1 MAFILRQR
9 QLWVVLISNFKI
21 MKKINRLFTTIIIS
35 TSLLVGCSKFLDLN
49 PPYTQ
54 DAENFFQNEQDYLRA
69 LTGAYDLL
77 QGMFVSYWIGDIAS
91 DNCIAGGESVTDTEG
106 LHQIENM
113 THGAVNDELRS
124 VMRFNYCGI
133 GRCNFILEPK
143 QVEVDFPSKATILA
157 EAKFLRAFYY
167 FELVKF
173 FGDIPLIVDQR
184 LGVQQIQDLERTPV
198 SEVYDQIEK
207 DLNDAIAILS
217 YKSESTHSGIKG
229 RVDKG
234 AALGLLGK
242 VYLYQEN
249 WPLAN
254 QTLNTLINSGNY
266 SLASDYSTL
275 FLKENENNSETVF
288 DVEYSDQEGGSYGCL
303 ICLEGNL
310 TVGYQG
316 IRQYDGPT
324 YGDGNS
330 YNLPTQNLYDFF
342 EYQDSRREATCL
354 NIDDFIANNSV
365 GTTYGVGAGGHTGF
379 YNHKYMKSRDEMLN
393 GIPDNDLTSGV
404 NYRVIRYAD
413 ILLMAAE
420 SSNKIGDDSNS
431 LLYLNM
437 VRQRVGLFEKISSG
451 DLLYEDIL
459 KERRSELSCEGHR
472 FFDLVRTGKAAEEI
486 DGFIVGKHEL
496 FPIPQDEIDLAG
508 GNWPQN
514 PGY

>member
-1 MAFILRQR
+1 
-9 QLWVVLISNFKI
+9 
-21 MKKINRLFTTIIIS
+21 MKKAIKIFSIILSLSIIS
-35 TSLLVGCSKFLDLN
+35 IGCSKFLELD

-54 DAENFFQNEQDYLRA
+54 DAENFFLNESDYLRA

-77 QGMFVSYWIGDIAS
+77 QGTFISYWIGDIAS
-91 DNCIAGGESVTDTEG
+91 DNCIAGGESATDTEG
-106 LHQIENM
+106 LHQIEAMN
-113 THGAVNDELRS
+113 HGAVNNELRS
-124 VMRFNYCGI
+124 LMRFNYCGI
-133 GRCNFILEPK
+133 ARCNFLLEPK
-143 QVEVDFPSKATILA
+143 ENEINFPSKATILA

-173 FGDIPLIVDQR
+173 FGDIPLVIDER
-184 LGVQQIQDLERTPV
+184 LGVQQIENLERTPANQ
-198 SEVYDQIEK
+198 VYAQIEQ
-207 DLNDAIAILS
+207 DLNDAISILS

-242 VYLYQEN
+242 VYLYQDN
-249 WPLAN
+249 WSAAS
-254 QTLNTLINSGNY
+254 QTLNTLINSTNY
-266 SLASDYSTL
+266 SLVSDYNTM

-288 DVEYSDQEGGSYGCL
+288 DIEYSDQEGGSYGCL

-316 IRQYDGPT
+316 IRQYDGPS

-330 YNLPTQNLYDFF
+330 YNLPTQNLFDSFENYDP
-342 EYQDSRREATCL
+342 RRAATCL

-365 GTTYGVGAGGHTGF
+365 GTTYGIGAGGHTGF

-413 ILLMAAE
+413 VLLMAAE
-420 SSNKIGDDSNS
+420 ALNQTGEDS
-431 LLYLNM
+431 LALVYLNQ
-437 VRQRVGLFEKISSG
+437 VRARVGLFQKTSSSIV
-451 DLLYEDIL
+451 LYEDIL

-472 FFDLVRTGKAAEEI
+472 FFDLVRTGKAASEI
-486 DGFIVGKHEL
+486 TNFVTGKHEL

>member
-1 MAFILRQR
+1 M
-9 QLWVVLISNFKI
+9 N
-21 MKKINRLFTTIIIS
+21 
-35 TSLLVGCSKFLDLN
+35 
-49 PPYTQ
+49 
-54 DAENFFQNEQDYLRA
+54 
-69 LTGAYDLL
+69 
-77 QGMFVSYWIGDIAS
+77 
-91 DNCIAGGESVTDTEG
+91 
-106 LHQIENM
+106 
-113 THGAVNDELRS
+113 HGAVNNELRS
-124 VMRFNYCGI
+124 LMRFNYCGI
-133 GRCNFILEPK
+133 ARCNFLLEPK
-143 QVEVDFPSKATILA
+143 ENEINFPSKATILA

-173 FGDIPLIVDQR
+173 FGDIPLVIDER
-184 LGVQQIQDLERTPV
+184 LGVQQIENLERTPANQ
-198 SEVYDQIEK
+198 VYAQIEQ
-207 DLNDAIAILS
+207 DLNDAISILS

-242 VYLYQEN
+242 VYLYQDN
-249 WPLAN
+249 WSAAS
-254 QTLNTLINSGNY
+254 QTLNTLINSTNY
-266 SLASDYSTL
+266 SLVSDYNTM

-288 DVEYSDQEGGSYGCL
+288 DIEYSDQEGGSYGCL

-316 IRQYDGPT
+316 IRQYDGPS

-330 YNLPTQNLYDFF
+330 YNLPTQNLFDSFENYDP
-342 EYQDSRREATCL
+342 RRAATCL

-365 GTTYGVGAGGHTGF
+365 GTTYGIGAGGHTGF

-413 ILLMAAE
+413 VLLMAAE
-420 SSNKIGDDSNS
+420 ALNQTGEDS
-431 LLYLNM
+431 LALVYLNQ
-437 VRQRVGLFEKISSG
+437 VRARVGLFQKTSSSIV
-451 DLLYEDIL
+451 LYEDIL

-472 FFDLVRTGKAAEEI
+472 FFDLVRTGKAASEI
-486 DGFIVGKHEL
+486 TNFVTGKHEL

-508 GNWPQN
+508 GNWSQN

>member
-1 MAFILRQR
+1 
-9 QLWVVLISNFKI
+9 
-21 MKKINRLFTTIIIS
+21 MKKAIKIFSIIL
-35 TSLLVGCSKFLDLN
+35 SLSVFSIGCSKFLELD

-54 DAENFFQNEQDYLRA
+54 DAENFFLNEADYLRA

-91 DNCIAGGESVTDTEG
+91 DNCIAGGESATDTEG
-106 LHQIENM
+106 LHQIEAM
-113 THGAVNDELRS
+113 THGAFNDELRS
-124 VMRFNYCGI
+124 IMRFNYCGI
-133 GRCNFILEPK
+133 ARCNFLLEPK
-143 QVEVDFPSKATILA
+143 ENEIDFPSKATILA

-173 FGDIPLIVDQR
+173 FGDIPLVIDER
-184 LGVQQIQDLERTPV
+184 LGVQQIQQLERTPA
-198 SEVYDQIEK
+198 SDVYSQIEK

-249 WPLAN
+249 WSAAS
-254 QTLNTLINSGNY
+254 QTFNTLINSGNY
-266 SLASDYSTL
+266 ALASDYNTM
-275 FLKENENNSETVF
+275 FLKENENNSETIF

-316 IRQYDGPT
+316 IRQYDGPS

-330 YNLPTQNLYDFF
+330 YNLPTQDLFNSFENYDP
-342 EYQDSRREATCL
+342 RREATCL

-365 GTTYGVGAGGHTGF
+365 GTTYGIGAGGHTGF

-420 SSNKIGDDSNS
+420 ALNQSGDDVTA
-431 LLYLNM
+431 LTYLNL
-437 VRQRVGLFEKISSG
+437 VRSRVGLFQKTSSG
-451 DLLYEDIL
+451 TVLYEDIL

-472 FFDLVRTGKAAEEI
+472 FFDLVRTGKTSEI
-486 DGFIVGKHEL
+486 TNFVTGKHEL

-508 GNWPQN
+508 GNWSQN

>member
-1 MAFILRQR
+1 
-9 QLWVVLISNFKI
+9 
-21 MKKINRLFTTIIIS
+21 MKKAIKIFSIIL
-35 TSLLVGCSKFLDLN
+35 SLSVFSIGCSKFLELD

-54 DAENFFQNEQDYLRA
+54 DAENFFLNEADYLRA

-91 DNCIAGGESVTDTEG
+91 DNCIAGGESATDTEG
-106 LHQIENM
+106 LHQIEAM
-113 THGAVNDELRS
+113 THGAFNDELRS
-124 VMRFNYCGI
+124 IMRFNYCGI
-133 GRCNFILEPK
+133 ARCNFLLEPK
-143 QVEVDFPSKATILA
+143 ENEIDFSSKSTILA

-173 FGDIPLIVDQR
+173 FGDIPLVIDER
-184 LGVQQIQDLERTPV
+184 LGVQQIQQLERTPA
-198 SEVYDQIEK
+198 SEVYSQIEK

-249 WPLAN
+249 WSAAS
-254 QTLNTLINSGNY
+254 QTFNTLINSGNY
-266 SLASDYSTL
+266 ALASDYNTM
-275 FLKENENNSETVF
+275 FLKENENNSETIF

-316 IRQYDGPT
+316 IRQYDGPS

-330 YNLPTQNLYDFF
+330 YNLPTQDLFNSFENYDP
-342 EYQDSRREATCL
+342 RREATCL

-365 GTTYGVGAGGHTGF
+365 GTTYGIGAGGHTGF

-420 SSNKIGDDSNS
+420 ALNQSGDDVTA
-431 LLYLNM
+431 LTYLNL
-437 VRQRVGLFEKISSG
+437 VRSRVGLFQKTSSG
-451 DLLYEDIL
+451 TVLYEDIL

-472 FFDLVRTGKAAEEI
+472 FFDLVRTGKTSEI
-486 DGFIVGKHEL
+486 TNFVTGKHEL

-508 GNWPQN
+508 GNWSQN

>member
-9 QLWVVLISNFKI
+9 QLWVELISNFKI
-21 MKKINRLFTTIIIS
+21 MKKINRLFTTIFIS
-35 TSLLVGCSKFLDLN
+35 TLLLIGCSKFLDLD

-113 THGAVNDELRS
+113 THGAVNNELRS

-143 QVEVDFPSKATILA
+143 EVEVEFPSKATILA

-173 FGDIPLIVDQR
+173 FGDIPLVVDQR
-184 LGVQQIQDLERTPV
+184 LGVQQINQLERTPA

-207 DLNDAIAILS
+207 DLNDAIAVLS
-217 YKSESTHSGIKG
+217 YKSESSHSGIKG
-229 RVDKG
+229 RIDKG
-234 AALGLLGK
+234 AALALLGK

-249 WPLAN
+249 WSLAN
-254 QTLNTLINSGNY
+254 QTFDILINTGYY

-310 TVGYQG
+310 AVGYQG
-316 IRQYDGPT
+316 IRQYDGEQ

-330 YNLPTQNLYDFF
+330 YNLPTQNLYEFF
-342 EYQDSRREATCL
+342 EYQDPRREATCL
-354 NIDDFIANNSV
+354 NIDQFIADNSP

-379 YNHKYMKSRDEMLN
+379 YNNKYIKSREEMLN

-413 ILLMAAE
+413 VLLMAAE
-420 SSNKIGDDSNS
+420 ALNKVGDDVKS
-431 LLYLNM
+431 LIYLNQI
-437 VRQRVGLFEKISSG
+437 RQRVGLFEKTSSG

-472 FFDLVRTGKAAEEI
+472 FFDLVRTGKAANEI
-486 DGFIVGKHEL
+486 NGFIVGKHEL

-514 PGY
+514 SGY

>member
-1 MAFILRQR
+1 
-9 QLWVVLISNFKI
+9 
-21 MKKINRLFTTIIIS
+21 MKKAIKIFSVIL
-35 TSLLVGCSKFLDLN
+35 SLSVFSVGCSKFLELD

-54 DAENFFQNEQDYLRA
+54 DAENFFLNEADYLRA

-77 QGMFVSYWIGDIAS
+77 QGIYVSYWIGDIAS

-106 LHQIENM
+106 LHQIEAM
-113 THGAVNDELRS
+113 THGAYNDELRS
-124 VMRFNYCGI
+124 IMRYNYCGI
-133 GRCNFILEPK
+133 ARCNFLLEPK
-143 QVEVDFPSKATILA
+143 ENEINFPSKATILA

-173 FGDIPLIVDQR
+173 FGDIPLVIDER
-184 LGVQQIQDLERTPV
+184 LGVQQIQQLERTPAG
-198 SEVYDQIEK
+198 EVYAQIEK
-207 DLNDAIAILS
+207 DLNDAIAVLS

-249 WPLAN
+249 WSAAS
-254 QTLNTLINSGNY
+254 QTFNTLINSGNY
-266 SLASDYSTL
+266 ALASDYNTM

-316 IRQYDGPT
+316 IRQYDGPNF
-324 YGDGNS
+324 GDGNS
-330 YNLPTQNLYDFF
+330 YNLPTQDLFNSFENYDP
-342 EYQDSRREATCL
+342 RREATCL
-354 NIDDFIANNSV
+354 NIDDFIANNTP
-365 GTTYGVGAGGHTGF
+365 GTTYGIGAGGHTGF

-413 ILLMAAE
+413 VLLMAAE
-420 SSNKIGDDSNS
+420 ALNQIGDDATA
-431 LLYLNM
+431 LTYLNL
-437 VRQRVGLFEKISSG
+437 VRSRVGLFQKTSSG
-451 DLLYEDIL
+451 TVLYEDIL

-472 FFDLVRTGKAAEEI
+472 FFDLVRTGKAAIEI
-486 DGFIVGKHEL
+486 TNFVTGKHEL

-508 GNWPQN
+508 GNWSQN

>member
-1 MAFILRQR
+1 
-9 QLWVVLISNFKI
+9 
-21 MKKINRLFTTIIIS
+21 MKKAIKIFSIILSLSIIS
-35 TSLLVGCSKFLDLN
+35 IGCSKFLELD

-54 DAENFFQNEQDYLRA
+54 DAENFFLNESDYLRA

-77 QGMFVSYWIGDIAS
+77 QGTFISYWIGDIAS
-91 DNCIAGGESVTDTEG
+91 DNCIAGGESATDTEG
-106 LHQIENM
+106 LHQIEAMN
-113 THGAVNDELRS
+113 HGAVNNELRS
-124 VMRFNYCGI
+124 LMRFNYCGI
-133 GRCNFILEPK
+133 ARCNFLLEPK
-143 QVEVDFPSKATILA
+143 ENEINFPSKATILA

-173 FGDIPLIVDQR
+173 FGDIPLVIDER
-184 LGVQQIQDLERTPV
+184 LGVQQIENLERTPANQ
-198 SEVYDQIEK
+198 VYAQIEQ
-207 DLNDAIAILS
+207 DLNDAISILS

-242 VYLYQEN
+242 VYLYQDN
-249 WPLAN
+249 WSAAS
-254 QTLNTLINSGNY
+254 QTLNTLINSTNY
-266 SLASDYSTL
+266 SLVSDYNTM

-288 DVEYSDQEGGSYGCL
+288 DIEYSDQEGGSYGCL

-316 IRQYDGPT
+316 IRQYDGPS

-330 YNLPTQNLYDFF
+330 YNLPTQNLFDSFENYDP
-342 EYQDSRREATCL
+342 RRAATCI

-365 GTTYGVGAGGHTGF
+365 GTTYGIGAGGHTGF

-413 ILLMAAE
+413 VLLMAAE
-420 SSNKIGDDSNS
+420 ALNQTGEDS
-431 LLYLNM
+431 LALVYLNQ
-437 VRQRVGLFEKISSG
+437 VRARVGLFQKTSSSIV
-451 DLLYEDIL
+451 LYEDIL

-472 FFDLVRTGKAAEEI
+472 FFDLVRTGKAASEI
-486 DGFIVGKHEL
+486 TNFVTGKHEL

-508 GNWPQN
+508 GNWSQN

>member
-1 MAFILRQR
+1 MKNIIRILTVFIS
-9 QLWVVLISNFKI
+9 V
-21 MKKINRLFTTIIIS
+21 
-35 TSLLVGCSKFLDLN
+35 SLGSLGCSKFLDIN

-54 DAENFFQNEQDYLRA
+54 DAENFFLNEEDYLRA

-106 LHQIENM
+106 LHQIDNM
-113 THGAVNDELRS
+113 SHGAVNNELRS

-133 GRCNFILEPK
+133 SRCNFLLEPK
-143 QVEVDFPSKATILA
+143 ENEITFPSKAVIMA

-173 FGDIPLIVDQR
+173 FGDIPLIVDER
-184 LGVQQIQDLERTPV
+184 LGVQQIQNLDRTP
-198 SEVYDQIEK
+198 SIDVYAQIEK
-207 DLNDAIAILS
+207 DLNEAISVLS
-217 YKSESTHSGIKG
+217 FKSESSHSGIKG

-242 VYLYQEN
+242 VYIYQQKWEQ
-249 WPLAN
+249 AR
-254 QTLNTLINSGNY
+254 QTFGSIISSGYY
-266 SLASDYSTL
+266 SLATDYSTL

-310 TVGYQG
+310 TPGYQG
-316 IRQYDGPT
+316 IRQYDGEV

-330 YNLPTQNLYDFF
+330 YNLPTQNLFDFF
-342 EYQDSRREATCL
+342 EYQDPRREATCL
-354 NIDDFIANNSV
+354 DINSFLTSQ
-365 GTTYGVGAGGHTGF
+365 GLPADAIGIGAGGHTGF
-379 YNHKYMKSRDEMLN
+379 YNNKYIKSREEMLN

-420 SSNKIGDDSNS
+420 ANNQLGEDTIALN
-431 LLYLNM
+431 YLNQ
-437 VRQRVGLFEKISSG
+437 VRTRVGLFEKTSSG
-451 DLLYEDIL
+451 TTLYNDIL
-459 KERRSELSCEGHR
+459 NERRSELSCEGHR
-472 FFDLVRTGKAAEEI
+472 FFDLVRTGKASTEI

-508 GNWPQN
+508 GNWSQN

>member
-1 MAFILRQR
+1 
-9 QLWVVLISNFKI
+9 
-21 MKKINRLFTTIIIS
+21 MKKAIKIFSIIL
-35 TSLLVGCSKFLDLN
+35 SLSVFSIGCSKFLELD

-54 DAENFFQNEQDYLRA
+54 DAENFFLNEADYLRA

-91 DNCIAGGESVTDTEG
+91 DNCIAGGESATDTEG
-106 LHQIENM
+106 LHQIEAM
-113 THGAVNDELRS
+113 THGAFNDELRS
-124 VMRFNYCGI
+124 IMRFNYCGI
-133 GRCNFILEPK
+133 ARCNFLLEPK
-143 QVEVDFPSKATILA
+143 ENEIDFSSKSTILA

-173 FGDIPLIVDQR
+173 FGDIPLVIDER
-184 LGVQQIQDLERTPV
+184 LGVQQIQQLERTPA
-198 SEVYDQIEK
+198 SEVYSQIEK

-249 WPLAN
+249 WSAAS
-254 QTLNTLINSGNY
+254 QTFNTLINSGNY
-266 SLASDYSTL
+266 ALASDYNTM
-275 FLKENENNSETVF
+275 FLKENENNSETIF

-316 IRQYDGPT
+316 IRQYDGPS

-330 YNLPTQNLYDFF
+330 YNLPTQDLFNSFENYDP
-342 EYQDSRREATCL
+342 RREATCL

-365 GTTYGVGAGGHTGF
+365 GTTYGIGAGGHTGF

-420 SSNKIGDDSNS
+420 ALNQSGDDVTA
-431 LLYLNM
+431 LTYLNL
-437 VRQRVGLFEKISSG
+437 VRSRVGLFQKTSSG
-451 DLLYEDIL
+451 TVLYEDIL

-472 FFDLVRTGKAAEEI
+472 FFDLVRTRKAANEI
-486 DGFIVGKHEL
+486 TNFVTGKHEL

-508 GNWPQN
+508 GNWSQN

>member
-1 MAFILRQR
+1 MDFILRQKL
-9 QLWVVLISNFKI
+9 LWVVLISNFKI
-21 MKKINRLFTTIIIS
+21 MKKINRLFTAIIIS
-35 TSLLVGCSKFLDLN
+35 TSLLVGCSKFLDLD

-113 THGAVNDELRS
+113 THGAFNDELIS
-124 VMRFNYCGI
+124 IMIFNYCGI

-143 QVEVDFPSKATILA
+143 EVEVDFPSKATILA

-173 FGDIPLIVDQR
+173 FGDIPLVVDQR
-184 LGVQQIQDLERTPV
+184 LGVQQIQELQRAPA
-198 SEVYDQIEK
+198 SEVYAQIEK

-249 WPLAN
+249 WTAAS
-254 QTLNTLINSGNY
+254 QTFNTLISSGYY
-266 SLASDYSTL
+266 SLASDYGTL

-316 IRQYDGPT
+316 IRQYDGPN

-330 YNLPTQNLYDFF
+330 YNLPTQDLYNSF
-342 EYQDSRREATCL
+342 ENYDPRREATCL
-354 NIDDFIANNSV
+354 NIDDFIAMIAPLFTYILSSNSFEWF
-365 GTTYGVGAGGHTGF
+365 GYKFGF
-379 YNHKYMKSRDEMLN
+379 ELLVMN
-393 GIPDNDLTSGV
+393 GILTF
-404 NYRVIRYAD
+404 
-413 ILLMAAE
+413 
-420 SSNKIGDDSNS
+420 IG
-431 LLYLNM
+431 LW
-437 VRQRVGLFEKISSG
+437 ISSFMNSNQ
-451 DLLYEDIL
+451 DLQTLD
-459 KERRSELSCEGHR
+459 
-472 FFDLVRTGKAAEEI
+472 
-486 DGFIVGKHEL
+486 
-496 FPIPQDEIDLAG
+496 
-508 GNWPQN
+508 N
-514 PGY
+514 

>member
-1 MAFILRQR
+1 MSK
-9 QLWVVLISNFKI
+9 LIKI
-21 MKKINRLFTTIIIS
+21 TAGLA
-35 TSLLVGCSKFLDLN
+35 LLIGGAVGCSKFLDLD

-124 VMRFNYCGI
+124 IMRFNYCGI
-133 GRCNFILEPK
+133 ARCNFILEPK
-143 QVEVDFPSKATILA
+143 AVEVDFPSKATILA

-173 FGDIPLIVDQR
+173 FGDIPLVVDQR
-184 LGVQQIQDLERTPV
+184 LGVQQIQELQRTPAN
-198 SEVYDQIEK
+198 EVYAQIEK
-207 DLNDAIAILS
+207 DLNDAISILS

-242 VYLYQEN
+242 VYLYQEK

-254 QTLNTLINSGNY
+254 QTFNILINSGYY

-330 YNLPTQNLYDFF
+330 YNLPTQDLYNYF
-342 EYQDSRREATCL
+342 ENYDPRRDATCL

-365 GTTYGVGAGGHTGF
+365 GTTYGIGAGGHTGF

-420 SSNKIGDDSNS
+420 SSNKIGDDLNA

-437 VRQRVGLFEKISSG
+437 VRQRVGLYEKISSG

-472 FFDLVRTGKAAEEI
+472 FFDLVRTGKAADEI
-486 DGFIVGKHEL
+486 DGFVVGKHEL

>member
-1 MAFILRQR
+1 MKNTIKIFAVFIS
-9 QLWVVLISNFKI
+9 IS
-21 MKKINRLFTTIIIS
+21 LA
-35 TSLLVGCSKFLDLN
+35 SLGCSKFLDIN

-54 DAENFFQNEQDYLRA
+54 DAENFFLNEEDYLRA

-77 QGMFVSYWIGDIAS
+77 QGMFVSYWVGDIAS

-106 LHQIENM
+106 LHQIDNM
-113 THGAVNDELRS
+113 SHGAVNNELRS

-133 GRCNFILEPK
+133 SRCNFLLEPK
-143 QVEVDFPSKATILA
+143 ENEITFPSKAVILA

-173 FGDIPLIVDQR
+173 FGDIPLIVDER
-184 LGVQQIQDLERTPV
+184 LGVQQIQNLDRTPSV
-198 SEVYDQIEK
+198 EVYSQIEK
-207 DLNDAIAILS
+207 DLNEAISVLS
-217 YKSESTHSGIKG
+217 FKSESSHSGIKG
-229 RVDKG
+229 RADKG

-242 VYLYQEN
+242 VYLYQQKWEQ
-249 WPLAN
+249 AR
-254 QTLNTLINSGNY
+254 QTFSSIINSGYY
-266 SLASDYSTL
+266 SLATDYSTL

-310 TVGYQG
+310 TPGYQG
-316 IRQYDGPT
+316 IRQYDGEV

-342 EYQDSRREATCL
+342 EYQDPRREATCL
-354 NIDDFIANNSV
+354 DINAFLTSQGLPADAIGI
-365 GTTYGVGAGGHTGF
+365 GAGGHTGF
-379 YNHKYMKSRDEMLN
+379 YNNKYIKSREEMLN

-420 SSNKIGDDSNS
+420 ANNQLGLDSTALN
-431 LLYLNM
+431 YLNQ
-437 VRQRVGLFEKISSG
+437 VRTRVGLFEKTSSG
-451 DLLYEDIL
+451 TTLYNDIL
-459 KERRSELSCEGHR
+459 TERRSELSCEGHR
-472 FFDLVRTGKAAEEI
+472 FFDLVRTGKAADEI
-486 DGFIVGKHEL
+486 DGFVVGKHEL

-508 GNWPQN
+508 GNWLQN

>member
-1 MAFILRQR
+1 
-9 QLWVVLISNFKI
+9 
-21 MKKINRLFTTIIIS
+21 MKKAIKIFSIIL
-35 TSLLVGCSKFLDLN
+35 SLSVFSIGCSKFLELD

-54 DAENFFQNEQDYLRA
+54 DAENFFLNEADYLRA

-91 DNCIAGGESVTDTEG
+91 DNCIAGGESATDTEG
-106 LHQIENM
+106 LHQIEAM
-113 THGAVNDELRS
+113 THGAFNDELRS
-124 VMRFNYCGI
+124 IMRFNYCGI
-133 GRCNFILEPK
+133 ARCNFLLEPK
-143 QVEVDFPSKATILA
+143 ENEIDFPSKATILA

-173 FGDIPLIVDQR
+173 FGDIPLVIDER
-184 LGVQQIQDLERTPV
+184 LGVQQIQQLERTPA
-198 SEVYDQIEK
+198 SEVYSQIEK

-249 WPLAN
+249 WSAAS
-254 QTLNTLINSGNY
+254 QTFNTLINSGNY
-266 SLASDYSTL
+266 ALASDYNTM
-275 FLKENENNSETVF
+275 FLKENENNSETIF

-316 IRQYDGPT
+316 IRQYDGPS

-330 YNLPTQNLYDFF
+330 YNLPTQDLFNSFENYDP
-342 EYQDSRREATCL
+342 RREATCL

-365 GTTYGVGAGGHTGF
+365 GTTYGIGAGGHTGF

-420 SSNKIGDDSNS
+420 ALNQSGDDVTA
-431 LLYLNM
+431 LTYLNL
-437 VRQRVGLFEKISSG
+437 VRSRVGLFQKTSSG
-451 DLLYEDIL
+451 TVLYEDIL

-472 FFDLVRTGKAAEEI
+472 FFDLVRTGKTSEI
-486 DGFIVGKHEL
+486 TNFVTGKHEL

-508 GNWPQN
+508 GNWSQN

>member
-1 MAFILRQR
+1 
-9 QLWVVLISNFKI
+9 
-21 MKKINRLFTTIIIS
+21 MKKAIKIFSIILSLSIIS
-35 TSLLVGCSKFLDLN
+35 IGCSKFLELD

-54 DAENFFQNEQDYLRA
+54 DAENFFLNESDYLRA

-77 QGMFVSYWIGDIAS
+77 QGTFISYWIGDIAS
-91 DNCIAGGESVTDTEG
+91 DNCIAGGESATDTEG
-106 LHQIENM
+106 LHQIEAMN
-113 THGAVNDELRS
+113 HGAVNNELRS
-124 VMRFNYCGI
+124 LMRFNYCGI
-133 GRCNFILEPK
+133 ARCNFLLEPK
-143 QVEVDFPSKATILA
+143 ENEIDFLSKATILA

-184 LGVQQIQDLERTPV
+184 LGVQQIKDLERTPV
-198 SEVYDQIEK
+198 SEVYAQIEK
-207 DLNDAIAILS
+207 DLNDAIAVLS
-217 YKSESTHSGIKG
+217 YKSESSHSGIKG

-234 AALGLLGK
+234 AALALLGK

-249 WPLAN
+249 WSLAN
-254 QTLNTLINSGNY
+254 QTFDILRNTGYY

-316 IRQYDGPT
+316 IRQYDGEQ

-330 YNLPTQNLYDFF
+330 YNLPTQNLYEFF
-342 EYQDSRREATCL
+342 EYQDPRREATCL
-354 NIDDFIANNSV
+354 NIDQFITNNSP

-379 YNHKYMKSRDEMLN
+379 YNNKYIKSREEMLN

-413 ILLMAAE
+413 VLLMAAE
-420 SSNKIGDDSNS
+420 ALNKVGDDVKS
-431 LLYLNM
+431 LIYLNM
-437 VRQRVGLFEKISSG
+437 VRQRVGLFEKTSSG
-451 DLLYEDIL
+451 NLLYEDIL

-472 FFDLVRTGKAAEEI
+472 FFDLVRTGKAANEI
-486 DGFIVGKHEL
+486 NGFVVGKHEL

>member
-1 MAFILRQR
+1 
-9 QLWVVLISNFKI
+9 
-21 MKKINRLFTTIIIS
+21 
-35 TSLLVGCSKFLDLN
+35 
-49 PPYTQ
+49 
-54 DAENFFQNEQDYLRA
+54 
-69 LTGAYDLL
+69 
-77 QGMFVSYWIGDIAS
+77 
-91 DNCIAGGESVTDTEG
+91 
-106 LHQIENM
+106 
-113 THGAVNDELRS
+113 
-124 VMRFNYCGI
+124 MRFNYCGI

-143 QVEVDFPSKATILA
+143 EVEVDFPSKATILA

-184 LGVQQIQDLERTPV
+184 LGVQQIKDLERTPA
-198 SEVYDQIEK
+198 SEVYAQIEK
-207 DLNDAIAILS
+207 DLNDAVAILS
-217 YKSESTHSGIKG
+217 YKSESSHSGIKG

-234 AALGLLGK
+234 AALALLGK

-254 QTLNTLINSGNY
+254 QTFDILINTGYY

-303 ICLEGNL
+303 VCLEGNL

-316 IRQYDGPT
+316 IRQYDGEQ

-342 EYQDSRREATCL
+342 EYQDPRREATCL
-354 NIDDFIANNSV
+354 NIDQFIADNSP

-379 YNHKYMKSRDEMLN
+379 YNNKYIKSREEMLN

-413 ILLMAAE
+413 VLLMAAE
-420 SSNKIGDDSNS
+420 ALNKVGDDVKS
-431 LLYLNM
+431 LIYLNM
-437 VRQRVGLFEKISSG
+437 VRQRVGLFEKTSSG

-472 FFDLVRTGKAAEEI
+472 FFDLVRTGKAADEI
-486 DGFIVGKHEL
+486 NGFVVGKHEL

-508 GNWPQN
+508 GNWSQN

>member
-1 MAFILRQR
+1 M
-9 QLWVVLISNFKI
+9 
-21 MKKINRLFTTIIIS
+21 
-35 TSLLVGCSKFLDLN
+35 
-49 PPYTQ
+49 
-54 DAENFFQNEQDYLRA
+54 
-69 LTGAYDLL
+69 
-77 QGMFVSYWIGDIAS
+77 
-91 DNCIAGGESVTDTEG
+91 
-106 LHQIENM
+106 
-113 THGAVNDELRS
+113 
-124 VMRFNYCGI
+124 
-133 GRCNFILEPK
+133 
-143 QVEVDFPSKATILA
+143 
-157 EAKFLRAFYY
+157 
-167 FELVKF
+167 VKF
-173 FGDIPLIVDQR
+173 FGDIPLVVDQR
-184 LGVQQIQDLERTPV
+184 LGVQQIQELERTPA
-198 SEVYDQIEK
+198 SEVYAQIEK

-254 QTLNTLINSGNY
+254 QTLKTLINSGNY

-303 ICLEGNL
+303 ICLEGNI

-437 VRQRVGLFEKISSG
+437 VRQRVGLFEKTSSG

-459 KERRSELSCEGHR
+459 KERRS
-472 FFDLVRTGKAAEEI
+472 
-486 DGFIVGKHEL
+486 
-496 FPIPQDEIDLAG
+496 
-508 GNWPQN
+508 
-514 PGY
+514 

>member
-1 MAFILRQR
+1 
-9 QLWVVLISNFKI
+9 
-21 MKKINRLFTTIIIS
+21 MKKAIKIFSIIL
-35 TSLLVGCSKFLDLN
+35 SLSVFSIGCSKFLELD

-54 DAENFFQNEQDYLRA
+54 DAENFFLNEADYLRA

-91 DNCIAGGESVTDTEG
+91 DNCIAGGESATDTEG
-106 LHQIENM
+106 LHQIEAM
-113 THGAVNDELRS
+113 THGAFNDELRS
-124 VMRFNYCGI
+124 IMRFNYCGI
-133 GRCNFILEPK
+133 ARCNFLLEPK
-143 QVEVDFPSKATILA
+143 ENEIDFSSKATILA

-173 FGDIPLIVDQR
+173 FGDIPLVIDER
-184 LGVQQIQDLERTPV
+184 LGVQQIQQLERTPA
-198 SEVYDQIEK
+198 SEVYSQIEK

-249 WPLAN
+249 WSAAS
-254 QTLNTLINSGNY
+254 QTFNTLINSGNY
-266 SLASDYSTL
+266 ALASDYNTM
-275 FLKENENNSETVF
+275 FLKENENNSETIF

-316 IRQYDGPT
+316 IRQYDGPS

-330 YNLPTQNLYDFF
+330 YNLPTQDLFNSFENYDP
-342 EYQDSRREATCL
+342 RREATCL

-365 GTTYGVGAGGHTGF
+365 GTTYGIGAGGHTGF

-420 SSNKIGDDSNS
+420 ALNQSGDDVTA
-431 LLYLNM
+431 LTYLNL
-437 VRQRVGLFEKISSG
+437 VRSRVGLFQKTSSG
-451 DLLYEDIL
+451 TVLYEDIL

-472 FFDLVRTGKAAEEI
+472 FFDLVRTGKTSEI
-486 DGFIVGKHEL
+486 TNFVTGKHEL

-508 GNWPQN
+508 GNWSQN

>member
-1 MAFILRQR
+1 
-9 QLWVVLISNFKI
+9 
-21 MKKINRLFTTIIIS
+21 MKKAIKIFSIIL
-35 TSLLVGCSKFLDLN
+35 SLSVFSVGCSKFLELD

-54 DAENFFQNEQDYLRA
+54 DAENFFLNEADYLRA

-77 QGMFVSYWIGDIAS
+77 QGIYVSYWIGDIAS

-106 LHQIENM
+106 LHQIEAM
-113 THGAVNDELRS
+113 THGAYNDELRS
-124 VMRFNYCGI
+124 IMRYNYCGI
-133 GRCNFILEPK
+133 ARCNFLLEPK
-143 QVEVDFPSKATILA
+143 ENEIDFPSKATILA

-173 FGDIPLIVDQR
+173 FGDIPLVIDER
-184 LGVQQIQDLERTPV
+184 LGVQQIQQLERTPAG
-198 SEVYDQIEK
+198 EVYAQIEK

-249 WPLAN
+249 WSAAS
-254 QTLNTLINSGNY
+254 QTFNTLINSGNY
-266 SLASDYSTL
+266 ALASDYNTM

-316 IRQYDGPT
+316 IRQYDGPN

-330 YNLPTQNLYDFF
+330 YNLPTQDLFNSFENYDP
-342 EYQDSRREATCL
+342 RREATCL
-354 NIDDFIANNSV
+354 NIDDFIANNTP
-365 GTTYGVGAGGHTGF
+365 GTTYGIGAGGHTGF

-413 ILLMAAE
+413 VLLMAAE
-420 SSNKIGDDSNS
+420 ALNQIGDDATA
-431 LLYLNM
+431 LTYLN
-437 VRQRVGLFEKISSG
+437 GKIKSW
-451 DLLYEDIL
+451 
-459 KERRSELSCEGHR
+459 
-472 FFDLVRTGKAAEEI
+472 
-486 DGFIVGKHEL
+486 IVS
-496 FPIPQDEIDLAG
+496 
-508 GNWPQN
+508 NR
-514 PGY
+514 

>member
-21 MKKINRLFTTIIIS
+21 MKKINRLFTTILIS
-35 TSLLVGCSKFLDLN
+35 TLLLIGCSKFLDLD

-113 THGAVNDELRS
+113 THGAVNNELTS

-143 QVEVDFPSKATILA
+143 EVEVEFPSKATILA

-173 FGDIPLIVDQR
+173 FGDIPLVVDQR
-184 LGVQQIQDLERTPV
+184 LGVQQINQLERTPA

-207 DLNDAIAILS
+207 DLNDAIAVLS
-217 YKSESTHSGIKG
+217 YKSESSHSGIKG
-229 RVDKG
+229 RIDKG
-234 AALGLLGK
+234 AALALLGK

-249 WPLAN
+249 WSLAN
-254 QTLNTLINSGNY
+254 QTFDILINTGYY

-316 IRQYDGPT
+316 IRQYDGEQ

-330 YNLPTQNLYDFF
+330 YNLPTQNLYEFF
-342 EYQDSRREATCL
+342 EYQDPRREATCL
-354 NIDDFIANNSV
+354 NIDQFIADNSP

-379 YNHKYMKSRDEMLN
+379 YNNKYIKSREEMLN

-413 ILLMAAE
+413 VLLMAAE
-420 SSNKIGDDSNS
+420 ALNKVGDDVKS
-431 LLYLNM
+431 LIYLNQI
-437 VRQRVGLFEKISSG
+437 RQRVGLFEKTSSG

-472 FFDLVRTGKAAEEI
+472 FFDLVRTGKAANEI
-486 DGFIVGKHEL
+486 NGFIVGKHEL

-514 PGY
+514 SGY

>member
-1 MAFILRQR
+1 
-9 QLWVVLISNFKI
+9 
-21 MKKINRLFTTIIIS
+21 MKKVIKIFSIIL
-35 TSLLVGCSKFLDLN
+35 SLSVFSIGCSKFLELD

-54 DAENFFQNEQDYLRA
+54 DAENFFLNEADYLRA

-91 DNCIAGGESVTDTEG
+91 DNCIAGGESATDTEG
-106 LHQIENM
+106 LHQIEAM
-113 THGAVNDELRS
+113 THGAFNDELRS
-124 VMRFNYCGI
+124 IMRFNYCGI
-133 GRCNFILEPK
+133 ARCNFLLEPK
-143 QVEVDFPSKATILA
+143 ENEIDFSSKATILA

-173 FGDIPLIVDQR
+173 FGDIPLVIDER
-184 LGVQQIQDLERTPV
+184 LGVQQIQQLERTPS
-198 SEVYDQIEK
+198 SEVYAQIEQ
-207 DLNDAIAILS
+207 DLNDAIAVLS
-217 YKSESTHSGIKG
+217 YKSESSHSGIKG

-249 WPLAN
+249 WSAAS
-254 QTLNTLINSGNY
+254 QTFNTLINSGNY
-266 SLASDYSTL
+266 ALASDYNTM
-275 FLKENENNSETVF
+275 FLKENENNSETIF

-316 IRQYDGPT
+316 IRQYDGPS

-330 YNLPTQNLYDFF
+330 YNLPTQDLFNSFENYDP
-342 EYQDSRREATCL
+342 RREATCL

-365 GTTYGVGAGGHTGF
+365 GTTYGIGAGGHTGF

-420 SSNKIGDDSNS
+420 ALNQSGDDVTA
-431 LLYLNM
+431 LTYLNL
-437 VRQRVGLFEKISSG
+437 VRSRVGLFQKTSSG
-451 DLLYEDIL
+451 TVLYEDIL

-472 FFDLVRTGKAAEEI
+472 FFDLVRTGRAATEI
-486 DGFIVGKHEL
+486 TNFVTGKHEL

>member
-1 MAFILRQR
+1 
-9 QLWVVLISNFKI
+9 
-21 MKKINRLFTTIIIS
+21 MKKAIKIFSIIL
-35 TSLLVGCSKFLDLN
+35 SLSVFSVGCSKFLELD

-54 DAENFFQNEQDYLRA
+54 DAENFFLNEADYLRA

-77 QGMFVSYWIGDIAS
+77 QGIYVSYWIGDIAS

-106 LHQIENM
+106 LHQIEAM
-113 THGAVNDELRS
+113 THGAYNDELRS
-124 VMRFNYCGI
+124 IMRYNYCGI
-133 GRCNFILEPK
+133 ARCNFLLEPK
-143 QVEVDFPSKATILA
+143 ENEIDFPSKATILA

-173 FGDIPLIVDQR
+173 FGDIPLVIDER
-184 LGVQQIQDLERTPV
+184 LGVQQIQQLERTPA
-198 SEVYDQIEK
+198 SEVYAQIEK

-249 WPLAN
+249 WSAAS
-254 QTLNTLINSGNY
+254 QTFNTLINSGNY
-266 SLASDYSTL
+266 ALASDYNTM

-316 IRQYDGPT
+316 IRQYDGPN

-330 YNLPTQNLYDFF
+330 YNLPTQDLFNSFENYDP
-342 EYQDSRREATCL
+342 RREATCL
-354 NIDDFIANNSV
+354 NIDDFIANNTP
-365 GTTYGVGAGGHTGF
+365 GTTYGIGAGGHTGF
-379 YNHKYMKSRDEMLN
+379 YNHKYIKSRDEMLN

-420 SSNKIGDDSNS
+420 ALNQIGDDAIAIQH
-431 LLYLNM
+431 LNT
-437 VRQRVGLFEKISSG
+437 VRNRVGHYLHQIDISQAPWNNLTTSKNTIKNIERKKIRAF
-451 DLLYEDIL
+451 L
-459 KERRSELSCEGHR
+459 
-472 FFDLVRTGKAAEEI
+472 
-486 DGFIVGKHEL
+486 
-496 FPIPQDEIDLAG
+496 
-508 GNWPQN
+508 
-514 PGY
+514 

>member
-1 MAFILRQR
+1 
-9 QLWVVLISNFKI
+9 
-21 MKKINRLFTTIIIS
+21 
-35 TSLLVGCSKFLDLN
+35 
-49 PPYTQ
+49 
-54 DAENFFQNEQDYLRA
+54 
-69 LTGAYDLL
+69 
-77 QGMFVSYWIGDIAS
+77 
-91 DNCIAGGESVTDTEG
+91 
-106 LHQIENM
+106 M
-113 THGAVNDELRS
+113 TYGAVNDELRS

-133 GRCNFILEPK
+133 SRCNFILEPK
-143 QVEVDFPSKATILA
+143 QIEIDFPSKATILA

-254 QTLNTLINSGNY
+254 QTLKTLINSGNY

-288 DVEYSDQEGGSYGCL
+288 DVEYSDQEGGSYECL

-437 VRQRVGLFEKISSG
+437 VRQRVGLFEKTSSG